1 MAVNIKDKSQDNEK
15 EIAIEPIILNSVKI
29 RYVDKTIEVPKFVSV
44 DIDKPIFIEKEYEKP
59 VIVEKEY
66 ERPVLLDRKYER
78 PFVIDVKYEKPVI
91 IEKEYERPVL
101 INKNYERPVFTDK
114 NFDIPII
121 NKIPYDLPVVSME
134 KVDTIASKA
143 VDTLNRAQLMLDE
156 IGSTITVF
164 KNVTN
169 EINITMKDIKSKLD
183 AVKNYEIIEEKY
195 IVKVPELI
203 KEKITVIGKI
213 ISRENM

>member
-114 NFDIPII
+114 KFDIPII